1 MSKLAKCRHL
11 HVAIYGNE
19 GDRAFALKSTQVHTV
34 SAITMILSGR
44 KSPHLLPSRFS
55 RRVGPAYGSVLGP
68 NGVKFKFARC
78 LTNRPCWRNGI
89 TMRIMV
95 SIWSSGRRRVR

>member
-1 MSKLAKCRHL
+1 MLLSMAMKVTGHS
-11 HVAIYGNE
+11 H
-19 GDRAFALKSTQVHTV
+19 FHTV

-89 TMRIMV
+89 TMRIMGKLI
-95 SIWSSGRRRVR
+95 SLPHPQTDN